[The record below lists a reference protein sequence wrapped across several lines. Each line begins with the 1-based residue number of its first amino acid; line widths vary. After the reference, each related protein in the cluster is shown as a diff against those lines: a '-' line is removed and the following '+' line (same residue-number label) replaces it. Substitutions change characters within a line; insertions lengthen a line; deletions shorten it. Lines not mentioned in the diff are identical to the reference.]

1 MSDWIKALRQEAAR
15 TSQLAAATLIGYSPS
30 VVNQVLKGTYG
41 GENGGDLKAV
51 EESVRGAIMGA
62 TIDCPVIGEI
72 PRNRC
77 IDHQRR
83 SGSFAATNPL
93 RVQLHRHCP
102 TCPNRRDRK

>member
-15 TSQLAAATLIGYSPS
+15 TSQSAAATRIGYSPA
-30 VVNQVLKGTYG
+30 VVNTVLKGTYK
-41 GENGGDLKAV
+41 GDLISV
-51 EESVRGAIMGA
+51 EEAVRGAIMGA

-83 SGSFAATNPL
+83 SGNFAATNPL

-102 TCPNRRDRK
+102 ACPNRRDRK

>member
-1 MSDWIKALRQEAAR
+1 MSEDWIAALNAEAQR
-15 TSQLAAATLIGYSPS
+15 TSQSATATRIGYSPA
-30 VVNQVLKGTYG
+30 VVNQVLKGTYK
-41 GENGGDLKAV
+41 GDLGRV

-93 RVQLHRHCP
+93 RVQLHRNCP
-102 TCPNRRDRK
+102 ICPNGRDRK

>member
-1 MSDWIKALRQEAAR
+1 MSDWIEALRQEAKR
-15 TSQLAAATLIGYSPS
+15 TSQAAAAARIGYSPA
-30 VVNQVLKGTYG
+30 VVNTVLKGTYKA
-41 GENGGDLKAV
+41 DLASV
-51 EESVRGAIMGA
+51 EEAVRGAIMGA

-93 RVQLHRHCP
+93 RVQLHRSCP
-102 TCPNRRDRK
+102 ACPKRRDRK